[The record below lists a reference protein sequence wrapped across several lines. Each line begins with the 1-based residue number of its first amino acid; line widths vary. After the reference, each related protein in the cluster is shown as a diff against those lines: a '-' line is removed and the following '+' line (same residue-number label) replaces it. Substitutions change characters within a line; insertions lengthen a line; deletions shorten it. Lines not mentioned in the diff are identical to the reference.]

1 MKKLSQG
8 WQVALWCVGGTAVSA
23 ALVWLLSYA
32 PWTESKEFRVGAAWV
47 ALVCSVLNLI
57 YTMLKTPLKER
68 PWIKRTM
75 AVVNVIY
82 WIAWVCYGATLL

>member
-8 WQVALWCVGGTAVSA
+8 WKIALWCVGGAAVTA
-23 ALVWLLSYA
+23 ALAWLLSYF
-32 PWTESKEFRVGAAWV
+32 PWTESKEFQIRV
-47 ALVCSVLNLI
+47 ALVGVVCSVLNLI
-57 YTMLKTPLKER
+57 HVVLEALLKEKT
-68 PWIKRTM
+68 WMKRTM

>member
-32 PWTESKEFRVGAAWV
+32 PWTESRAFRTGAVWTGLAG
-47 ALVCSVLNLI
+47 SVINLI
-57 YTMLKTPLKER
+57 YTLLKAFQKEKT
-68 PWIKRTM
+68 WMKRSMM
-75 AVVNVIY
+75 AVNVIY
-82 WIAWVCYGATLL
+82 WIAWVCYCATLL